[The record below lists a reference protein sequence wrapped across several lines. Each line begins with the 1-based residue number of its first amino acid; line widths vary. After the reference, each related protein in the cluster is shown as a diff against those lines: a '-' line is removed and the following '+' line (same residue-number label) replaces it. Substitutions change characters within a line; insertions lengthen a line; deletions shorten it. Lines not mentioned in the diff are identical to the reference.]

1 MKIAQALNDHRP
13 CFSFEFFPRNEEGMA
28 QLMETIAR
36 LRLLSPTFVSVTYG
50 AGGSTRAR
58 TLELVTPLQVRA
70 GHRDHGP
77 PHLRRVVAGELRET
91 LDRLAGAGIEN
102 IMALRGDLR
111 AGRVRSSRSRTV
123 RPTPPT

>member
-58 TLELVTPLQVRA
+58 TLELVTRFKSELGIETMA
-70 GHRDHGP
+70 
-77 PHLRRVVAGELRET
+77 HLTCVGSSRGELRET

-102 IMALRGDLR
+102 IMGLAGDLR
-111 AGRVRSSRSRTV
+111 AGRARSSRSRTV
-123 RPTPPT
+123 WPTPPT